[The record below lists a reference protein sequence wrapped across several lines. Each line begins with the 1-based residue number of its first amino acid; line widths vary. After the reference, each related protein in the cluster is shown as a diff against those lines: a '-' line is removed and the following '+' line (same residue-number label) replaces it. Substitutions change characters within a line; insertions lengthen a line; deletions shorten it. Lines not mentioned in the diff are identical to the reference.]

1 MKFFSILLVKIAQD
15 IYTEVMTSR
24 FVQQWSQ
31 LLYSMM
37 RNTRKTVKSGKTID
51 FLSLSEFARKRQVDN
66 AGKILLARN
75 FVISG

>member
-1 MKFFSILLVKIAQD
+1 M
-15 IYTEVMTSR
+15 
-24 FVQQWSQ
+24 
-31 LLYSMM
+31 YSMM